1 MRFSHG
7 RKTKNGENSISAM
20 AETEIMPQKRLSKP
34 LEMGKMLQKRFSNPL
49 EAERQMLQL
58 NSHE

>member
-1 MRFSHG
+1 
-7 RKTKNGENSISAM
+7 M
-20 AETEIMPQKRLSKP
+20 AETEIMPQKRFP
-34 LEMGKMLQKRFSNPL
+34 NPL

>member
-1 MRFSHG
+1 
-7 RKTKNGENSISAM
+7 
-20 AETEIMPQKRLSKP
+20 MPQNDFPTKRQGGGKSLL
-34 LEMGKMLQKRFSNPL
+34 LEKMLQKRFFNPL

>member
-1 MRFSHG
+1 MRFGHG
-7 RKTKNGENSISAM
+7 RKTRNGKNCISAT
-20 AETEIMPQKRLSKP
+20 AETEIMPQKRFPNP
-34 LEMGKMLQKRFSNPL
+34 LEMGKMLQKRLSNPL